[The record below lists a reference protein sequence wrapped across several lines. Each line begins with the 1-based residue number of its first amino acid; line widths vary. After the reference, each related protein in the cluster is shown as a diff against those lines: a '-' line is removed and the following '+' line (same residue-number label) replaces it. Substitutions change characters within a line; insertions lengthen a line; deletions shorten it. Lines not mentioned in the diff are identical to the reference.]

1 MVRSV
6 LVPLDGSAF
15 GEHALPLALSIARRA
30 GAGLQV
36 VHALVT
42 PAPLF
47 AEPRPGLENT
57 LGPALLQRSRIYLE
71 SVAERVAAVA
81 DVPVT
86 TAVLEGEVTEA
97 VHQRVLATGADLV
110 VLCTHGRGPLAR
122 AWLGSVADGL
132 MRRLSV
138 PALLVRPREADVDLA
153 ADVCPR
159 RVLVCLD
166 GSPLAEKVLEPATAL
181 GSLAQA
187 EYVLLRV
194 VKPPVLAAVDPTGA
208 VIDAAVLAEV
218 EAWYEEER
226 AEAQK
231 YLERVAGP
239 LRARPAVVHTDVLAV
254 EQPAAA
260 ILHEARA
267 RQVDLIAIETHGRG
281 GLPRL
286 LMGSVADK
294 VVRGADVPVLVHR
307 PMFQ

>member
-1 MVRSV
+1 MVRSI

-15 GEHALPLALSIARRA
+15 GEQALPLALSIARRA
-30 GAGLQV
+30 GTALQF
-36 VHALVT
+36 VHVPVT
-42 PAPLF
+42 PGRLF
-47 AEPRPGLENT
+47 SESRPGLENT

-81 DVPVT
+81 EVPVT
-86 TAVLEGEVTEA
+86 TAVLEGDVVEA
-97 VHQRVLATGADLV
+97 VHQRVLGAGIDLV
-110 VLCTHGRGPLAR
+110 VLSTHGRGPLAR
-122 AWLGSVADGL
+122 ALLGSVADGL
-132 MRRLSV
+132 VRRLSV
-138 PALLVRPREADVDLA
+138 PVVLVRPREGAAELA
-153 ADVCPR
+153 ADVCPQ

-166 GSPLAEKVLEPATAL
+166 GSPLGEKILEPAVAL

-208 VIDAAVLAEV
+208 AIAAQLAAEV

-231 YLERVAGP
+231 YLERLAGP
-239 LRARPAVVHTDVLAV
+239 LRVWPAAVDTHVLTA
-254 EQPAAA
+254 EQSAAA

-267 RQVDLIAIETHGRG
+267 RQVGLIALETHGRG
-281 GLPRL
+281 GLPRQL
-286 LMGSVADK
+286 LGSIADK

-307 PMFQ
+307 PLFQ